1 MSEIPVEVAKRCF
14 GKQTPITPHSQRL
27 LVASAKEA
35 KVEKGSK
42 GAGKGKPKATAKP
55 KAKQKSKQ
63 QEKDTGSDEK
73 KKSAYAQ
80 EKEKYIGEF
89 LGTKIC
95 TATFSRISIWDTL
108 SFYPSCPSSPYT
120 YLCKSN
126 TSKVEKARHSTL
138 AT

>member
-1 MSEIPVEVAKRCF
+1 MTEIPVEVAKRCY

-27 LVASAKEA
+27 LVAAAKEA

-42 GAGKGKPKATAKP
+42 GAGKGKPKAGTKP
-55 KAKQKSKQ
+55 KAKPKSKP
-63 QEKDTGSDEK
+63 QERDTGSDGK

-80 EKEKYIGEF
+80 EKDKYIGEF

-95 TATFSRISIWDTL
+95 TATFSQIFGAHKFIHIFSIFSL
-108 SFYPSCPSSPYT
+108 
-120 YLCKSN
+120 YLPKSN